1 MVDFNSVDSGE
12 RKNTLIPNDTVVPV
26 RIELSQENTVDSKM
40 VIKGE
45 KYPPNLLRRA
55 DTGMCYIPVAF
66 RVIGG
71 PYMNRLVW
79 KNTNIV
85 MDGESITDGQQ
96 KGINF
101 SQLML
106 KGILLS
112 NARLG
117 MSDVSDK
124 SKKVLAETIPGN
136 DYSVLHGM
144 NAVVRIEIKQGDNGY
159 SDSNDVAPWGILTS
173 DDGSQYSDHLE
184 FFDTQVAVSSSG
196 MSAPASAAPVPTF
209 SPDTDK
215 PSTQSKVMSSDDL
228 PQWGS

>member
-12 RKNTLIPNDTVVPV
+12 QKNTLIPQDTIVPV
-26 RIELSQENTVDSKM
+26 RIELSQENTVDSEM

-71 PYMNRLVW
+71 PYMNRLIW

-85 MDGESITDGQQ
+85 MDGESITDGQK

-144 NAVVRIEIKQGDNGY
+144 NAVVRIEVKQGNNGY
-159 SDSNDVAPWGILTS
+159 SDSNDVNPWGVLTS

-184 FFDTQVAVSSSG
+184 FFDTQVAVSSGG

-215 PSTQSKVMSSDDL
+215 PSTQSKVMSGEDL